1 MDVIFERVKRPYLYF
16 ILLII
21 GAGMVAG
28 GALFAYNSE
37 FFQDAVLKGNVNKKT
52 FIAPFKLL
60 PYVSAA
66 EARKTIC
73 STVKTSR
80 FKKICNKKYNRVTK
94 DDTKKIDSLF
104 LVLDQ
109 IKNNKKVT
117 DYDKFLLSQLVFATL
132 PAGTDV
138 ISKLPVDIFQ
148 ANVLDSALVAQ
159 SGTASSTSRA
169 AYENLLLR
177 DLATIRE
184 NCPQPGY
191 ENWTLTVM
199 CSEHSWVSG
208 VRQPIYSKQ
217 YGESGGPCMFSEAG
231 AIEGYRTQSILNT
244 KMSSEYNFSESP
256 DVSNQIACSFS
267 CGSFNC
273 PALDEEIGQDLA
285 CKNPI
290 YIPHPSLRRVEQ
302 LPERELEFDFEEAR
316 SDCEE
321 RGYRYTTRADGS
333 TERTKT
339 RDCRL
344 GSKSI
349 TEVRKNPPANVPMV
363 YSSFCCECDR
373 PINDPYVSAKDYTE
387 DGYTGIDLLDWLMKG
402 VKDYVAPPPV
412 QDAPAPPP
420 VQDITSSPP
429 PPEQPPVT
437 TPVQDITPTVST
449 PAPAVTTAPVS
460 TTPPA
465 GVTLK
470 FRFTCDVTKELS
482 PGPSYARYY
491 FFTLDA
497 KTQLTGDAGGLQEVK
512 ALDSL
517 GATNACYSL
526 TEKVP
531 QCIDPRTNTPSDV
544 ALDFTKEF
552 TNVTQS
558 DVVQVNYEVYSWLY
572 TMSRGTRQC
581 KVDELQPS

>member
-1 MDVIFERVKRPYLYF
+1 MKKPYLYVVLC
-16 ILLII
+16 IVE
-21 GAGMVAG
+21 AGIVAG
-28 GALFAYNSE
+28 GVLFAYNSE

-52 FIAPFKLL
+52 FIAPFNLL
-60 PYVSAA
+60 PYVSAV

-73 STVKTSR
+73 STMKTSR
-80 FKKICNKKYNRVTK
+80 FKKICNKKYDKVTK
-94 DDTKKIDSLF
+94 DDAKKIDSLF

-138 ISKLPVDIFQ
+138 VSKLPVDIFQ
-148 ANVLDSALVAQ
+148 ANVLDSALIAQ
-159 SGTASSTSRA
+159 SNAAPSTSRA
-169 AYENLLLR
+169 AYENLLLG
-177 DLATIRE
+177 DFEKIRE

-217 YGESGGPCMFSEAG
+217 YAESGGPCMFSEAG
-231 AIEGYRTQSILNT
+231 AIEGYRTKSILNT
-244 KMSSEYNFSESP
+244 KMSSEYNFQESP
-256 DVSNQIACSFS
+256 DVSSQIACSFS

-290 YIPHPSLRRVEQ
+290 YIPHTNLRRVDQ
-302 LPERELEFDFEEAR
+302 LSQMERELDLEEAR

-321 RGYRYTTRADGS
+321 RGYRYTTRVDGT
-333 TERTKT
+333 TERAKT

-344 GSKSI
+344 KSEKGVF
-349 TEVRKNPPANVPMV
+349 EVRKNPPANVPMV

-387 DGYTGIDLLDWLMKG
+387 DGYTGIDLLDWLIKG
-402 VKDYVAPPPV
+402 VKDYVAPPSIEPPV
-412 QDAPAPPP
+412 QDAPA
-420 VQDITSSPP
+420 T
-429 PPEQPPVT
+429 PPEQPLVT
-437 TPVQDITPTVST
+437 TPVQDITPTVSL
-449 PAPAVTTAPVS
+449 PAPAVTPAPVS
-460 TTPPA
+460 PAPPPA

-470 FRFTCDVTKELS
+470 FRFTCDVTNELS

-491 FFTLDA
+491 FFSLNA
-497 KTQLTGDAGGLQEVK
+497 KTQLTGDAGGLQNVK

-526 TEKVP
+526 TEMVP
-531 QCIDPRTNTPSDV
+531 RCIDPRTNTPSDS

-552 TNVTQS
+552 TNVTQA
-558 DVVQVNYEVYSWLY
+558 DVVQVNYEVYSWLWE
-572 TMSRGTRQC
+572 MVRGTRQC
-581 KVDELQPS
+581 KADELQPS